1 VTLKLGKVS
10 RGPHLPTLVASSL
23 TREIAQGR
31 LKPGDQLPTEQ
42 ALATTFGV
50 SRNVVREAIA
60 RLRFEGRVWSQQG
73 RGAFVSDVAPASVLK
88 IEHDDNQPKDAF
100 IALFQFRSII
110 EVQGAALAARLR
122 TEADLGRMR
131 DAVDA
136 MAGAIYGSVAWLNG
150 DVEFHQAIAAGTH
163 NTYVMQVVGFVSER
177 VRESI
182 LMVGEHRSDDMARA
196 TEREHRLILAAIE
209 ARDEAQAEQTMQAH
223 LAGAATRVG
232 LVPEWERADAQPKGA
247 IPAEAVAG
255 LKRGAGR
262 RPAAAKLTA
271 TTTAAAK
278 PRRGG

>member
-1 VTLKLGKVS
+1 MTLKLGKVS

-42 ALATTFGV
+42 ALASTFGV

-73 RGAFVSDVAPASVLK
+73 RGAFVSDSAPASVLK
-88 IEHDDNQPKDAF
+88 IEHDDNQPKDTF
-100 IALFQFRSII
+100 VALFQFRSII

-131 DAVDA
+131 DAVDT

-150 DVEFHQAIAAGTH
+150 DVEFHQTIAAATH
-163 NTYVMQVVGFVSER
+163 NPYLVQVVGFVSER

-182 LMVGEHRSDDMARA
+182 LMVGEHRSDDMAVA

-209 ARDEAQAEQTMQAH
+209 AQDEARAQQTMQAH

-232 LVPEWERADAQPKGA
+232 LFPEWERADAQPKGTA
-247 IPAEAVAG
+247 PVKSAVA
-255 LKRGAGR
+255 LKRSAGT
-262 RPAAAKLTA
+262 RPAAAKVP
-271 TTTAAAK
+271 AK
-278 PRRGG
+278 PRRSR